1 MDDDKQIDVLVMD
14 FSKAFDKVSHY
25 LIIHKLKHYGIRGK
39 VNKWIKSFLLG
50 RTQTVVAEG
59 EHSSYLPVD
68 SGVLL
73 GPSLSLYY
81 INDIPTGLDSTIRLF
96 ADDTIVYL
104 VIKSNSDAL
113 NMQRDLDKLAVGTII
128 IEDGFPPGASF
139 YHRTPQNTI

>member
-1 MDDDKQIDVLVMD
+1 MD

-50 RTQTVVAEG
+50 RTQRVVAEG